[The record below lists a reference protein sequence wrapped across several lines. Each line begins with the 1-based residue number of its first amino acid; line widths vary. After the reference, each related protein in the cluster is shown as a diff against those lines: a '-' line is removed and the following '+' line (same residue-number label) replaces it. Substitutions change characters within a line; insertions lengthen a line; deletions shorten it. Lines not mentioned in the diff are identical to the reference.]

1 MAAVGTDPQRGC
13 WMQPLNDTYIDTC
26 ILYTG
31 RTAIHEDDL
40 MTDDDDD
47 NVIKCWR
54 GCCMSPFTIVHLQPI
69 TPHIS
74 FWFLKNFL
82 KHAQVKIDRSVGY
95 SGGEEALY
103 EQRRFA
109 NPCAIRPREKRS
121 SFVLDN
127 RPNPI
132 DFDTRSRWARVVWLC
147 PPLRA
152 FNISSLAH
160 SIFLRSCIQYF
171 FNCAFNISSRIQYF
185 FDRAFD
191 ISLRQSFVG
200 GDQQTGVKSTLTGVR
215 ALPAPLKWP

>member
-1 MAAVGTDPQRGC
+1 MA
-13 WMQPLNDTYIDTC
+13 
-26 ILYTG
+26 
-31 RTAIHEDDL
+31 
-40 MTDDDDD
+40 DDD

-74 FWFLKNFL
+74 FWFFKNLL

-160 SIFLRSCIQYF
+160 SIFLRSHIQYF
-171 FNCAFNISSRIQYF
+171 FNCAFNISSRSQYF

-200 GDQQTGVKSTLTGVR
+200 GDQQTGVKSTLTAACAHCLPPSNGLNCR
-215 ALPAPLKWP
+215 RPALCGEEDGLENCKTTIVKSKSRSWPIFLFRR